1 MSYKVTPFGSFQILA
16 FINYIHSAR
25 IQVLETHEASLLNEV
40 QTLKK
45 EVENAQKNYQHE
57 LVAHAGNIQRLES
70 AEKELAAAKTQLADM
85 KAKSLAEKQGYETRE
100 ESWRDTQQHLLQQ
113 VQELEHRLAALKNE
127 NESLHNVA
135 ESMTALSNKL
145 QQQCI
150 WKEYFDWQ
158 VHPKPI

>member
-1 MSYKVTPFGSFQILA
+1 ML
-16 FINYIHSAR
+16 NE
-25 IQVLETHEASLLNEV
+25 IQV
-40 QTLKK
+40 LKK
-45 EVENAQKNYQHE
+45 EVDTAQKNYQHE

-70 AEKELAAAKTQLADM
+70 LEKELSSTKTQLSDI
-85 KAKSLAEKQGYETRE
+85 KIKSVAEKQGYETRE

-113 VQELEHRLAALKNE
+113 IKELEERLSALKSE

-150 WKEYFDWQ
+150 RKSC
-158 VHPKPI
+158 